1 MATSYLNAY
10 RHAYL
15 APLETATSAELAVE
29 LCDAALLRLR
39 PGAPSARLLEAQQ
52 AISALVTLV
61 NPDAGEVATNLL
73 RLYEYCLHRINTPDD
88 DLESVRAT
96 LSTLRSAF
104 AALDAQ

>member
-1 MATSYLNAY
+1 MATTYLNAY
-10 RHAYL
+10 RP
-15 APLETATSAELAVE
+15 PLESATSAELAVE

-39 PGAPSARLLEAQQ
+39 PGASTACLLEAQQ

-73 RLYEYCLHRINTPDD
+73 RLYEYCLHRINEPGDD
-88 DLESVRAT
+88 HQSVRAT

-104 AALDAQ
+104 AALEAQ